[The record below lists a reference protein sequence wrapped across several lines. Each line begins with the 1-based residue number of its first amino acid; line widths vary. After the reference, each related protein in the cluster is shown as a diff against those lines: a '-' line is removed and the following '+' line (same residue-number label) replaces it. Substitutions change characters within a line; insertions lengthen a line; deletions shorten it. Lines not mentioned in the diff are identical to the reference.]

1 MLMQIKFYCDL
12 YVSECWQEK
21 KAKIIKKLKENRVQ
35 PQVYVVAL
43 SQGDQNELEFFS
55 GILLRQHVFD
65 NTEVFVVG
73 IANGYDDA
81 FFMVRDITEQVYS
94 ATGKAELR
102 KYILERQAEY
112 VKAGQ

>member
-1 MLMQIKFYCDL
+1 MQMKFYCDL

-21 KAKIIKKLKENRVQ
+21 RARIIKKLKQNRIQ

-43 SQGDQNELEFFS
+43 SQGSQNQLEFFS
-55 GILLRQHVFD
+55 SILLKQHVFD

-73 IANGYDDA
+73 IANGYDEA
-81 FFMVRDITEQVYS
+81 LLMVRDITGQIYTE
-94 ATGKAELR
+94 TGTADLR
-102 KYILERQAEY
+102 KYILERQEEY

>member
-1 MLMQIKFYCDL
+1 MQIKFYCDL
-12 YVSECWQEK
+12 YVSECWREK
-21 KAKIIKKLKENRVQ
+21 KNKIIKKLKENRIQ

-55 GILLRQHVFD
+55 SILLKQHAFD

-73 IANGYDDA
+73 IANGYDEA
-81 FFMVRDITEQVYS
+81 LFMVRDITKQIYTE
-94 ATGKAELR
+94 TGTADLR
-102 KYILERQAEY
+102 KYILERQKEY